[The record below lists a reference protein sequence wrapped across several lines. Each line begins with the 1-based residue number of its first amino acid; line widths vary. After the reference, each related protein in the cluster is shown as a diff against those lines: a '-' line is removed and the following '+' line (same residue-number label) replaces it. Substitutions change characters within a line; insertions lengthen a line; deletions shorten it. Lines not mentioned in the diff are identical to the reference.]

1 MLSIL
6 FYQCIFPL
14 RASVSFSVEGDVQPF
29 NEVTA
34 LVQNVNAT
42 LSLLGF
48 PVLDILQGEQ

>member
-1 MLSIL
+1 M
-6 FYQCIFPL
+6 
-14 RASVSFSVEGDVQPF
+14 SFSVEGDVQPF